1 MIDFLQVFFLHPKN
15 ISTSSALVAC
25 IIMLNEYKR
34 TAMQSRELSGN
45 SYPIRGVCT
54 LAHSQLVGMF
64 VLIES
69 IPHT

>member
-1 MIDFLQVFFLHPKN
+1 MKDCIGGEGAWAGMY
-15 ISTSSALVAC
+15 STC
-25 IIMLNEYKR
+25 MYKR